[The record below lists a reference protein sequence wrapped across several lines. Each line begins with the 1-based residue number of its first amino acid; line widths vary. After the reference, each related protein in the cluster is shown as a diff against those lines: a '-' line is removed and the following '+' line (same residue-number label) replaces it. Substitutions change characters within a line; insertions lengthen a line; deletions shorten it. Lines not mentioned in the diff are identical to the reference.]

1 MSSLEFLL
9 RQGNSEEL
17 RGAKMI
23 AQLEISTRSRAEL
36 VDITAEVQR
45 AVREK
50 GMQSGVCHVFVPHTT
65 AGVTLNEN
73 WDPTVR
79 ADILMELDKIVPWHD
94 NYRHAEGNAAAHIKA
109 SLMGSSQTLLVE
121 DGRLVLGTWQ
131 GIFLAE
137 FDGPRRRRVLVK
149 LVGD

>member
-1 MSSLEFLL
+1 M
-9 RQGNSEEL
+9 
-17 RGAKMI
+17 M
-23 AQLEISTRSRAEL
+23 AQLEINSGSRAEM

-45 AVREK
+45 AVREQ

-65 AGVTLNEN
+65 AGLTLNEN
-73 WDPTVR
+73 WDPSVR
-79 ADILMELDKIVPWHD
+79 ADILMELDKFVPWDD
-94 NYRHAEGNAAAHIKA
+94 NYRHAEGNAAAHIKT
-109 SLMGSSQTLLVE
+109 SLVGSSQTILVE

-131 GIFLAE
+131 GIYLAE

>member
-1 MSSLEFLL
+1 
-9 RQGNSEEL
+9 
-17 RGAKMI
+17 MI
-23 AQLEISTRSRAEL
+23 AQLEINTKSRAEL

-45 AVREK
+45 VVGES
-50 GMQSGVCHVFVPHTT
+50 GLQSGICYVFVPHTT
-65 AGVTLNEN
+65 AGVIVNEN

-79 ADILMELDKIVPWHD
+79 ADILMELDKIVPWND

-109 SLMGSSQTLLVE
+109 SLAGSSQAIPVE

-149 LVGD
+149 LVSSL

>member
-1 MSSLEFLL
+1 
-9 RQGNSEEL
+9 
-17 RGAKMI
+17 MI
-23 AQLEISTRSRAEL
+23 AKLEIRTKSRAEL

-45 AVREK
+45 TVKEK

-65 AGVTLNEN
+65 AGLTLNEN

-79 ADILMELDKIVPWHD
+79 ADILMELGKIVPWDD

-121 DGRLVLGTWQ
+121 DGSLVLGTWQ

-137 FDGPRRRRVLVK
+137 FDGPRRRRVLLK
-149 LVGD
+149 LVSD